1 VTRLPRN
8 AAGVA
13 SPLLLLACTVAPYEP
28 RAIDPELLRTPSPS
42 STAAGATSTAAGDG
56 GQGTATGTQV
66 AEIDVAATP
75 VPAPTG
81 PLELATV
88 LRAVGERYPPYLSAL
103 LERDLASGRLTQA
116 LGGFD
121 ANLTAKLGNQLQG
134 YYEATTLQTLL
145 EQPLATGDTI
155 YGGYRIS
162 DGFLPDYDK
171 DRTQDDGQ
179 FVLGGRVP
187 LLRDRGFDRRRAGVK
202 QARIEQQLAEPVIQR
217 ARIDFVRAASRAYW
231 SWVAAGQRLAVA
243 EELLLLA
250 EQRVEGLQRGVDRRF
265 VAPIDVVDNE
275 RLIAQRRLFVVRA
288 ERQLQQAALELSLY
302 WRDTTDAPIVPVRDN
317 LPKTPTEPRAATT
330 SVGGDTE
337 AALRQ
342 RPELRRLQQ
351 LTDRV
356 EVDLE
361 LARNQALPNLDL
373 VIEATHSPANSP
385 YGDIDRS
392 GLFVGGE
399 LKWPLWRR
407 DALGR
412 VEQALTQQSR
422 LQLESRFARD
432 RIVNEVADAHSALTA
447 AIGQLDNSRKNREL
461 AAQMVDA
468 ERRAFELG
476 RSDLLRVQLR
486 EIQLADARVAEVEAQ
501 LAGWVATVDLRAA
514 LGVDGAPTP
523 VGP

>member
-1 VTRLPRN
+1 
-8 AAGVA
+8 
-13 SPLLLLACTVAPYEP
+13 
-28 RAIDPELLRTPSPS
+28 
-42 STAAGATSTAAGDG
+42 
-56 GQGTATGTQV
+56 
-66 AEIDVAATP
+66 
-75 VPAPTG
+75 
-81 PLELATV
+81 
-88 LRAVGERYPPYLSAL
+88 
-103 LERDLASGRLTQA
+103 
-116 LGGFD
+116 
-121 ANLTAKLGNQLQG
+121 
-134 YYEATTLQTLL
+134 
-145 EQPLATGDTI
+145 
-155 YGGYRIS
+155 
-162 DGFLPDYDK
+162 
-171 DRTQDDGQ
+171 
-179 FVLGGRVP
+179 
-187 LLRDRGFDRRRAGVK
+187 
-202 QARIEQQLAEPVIQR
+202 
-217 ARIDFVRAASRAYW
+217 
-231 SWVAAGQRLAVA
+231 
-243 EELLLLA
+243 
-250 EQRVEGLQRGVDRRF
+250 
-265 VAPIDVVDNE
+265 
-275 RLIAQRRLFVVRA
+275 
-288 ERQLQQAALELSLY
+288 
-302 WRDTTDAPIVPVRDN
+302 
-317 LPKTPTEPRAATT
+317 
-330 SVGGDTE
+330 
-337 AALRQ
+337 
-342 RPELRRLQQ
+342 
-351 LTDRV
+351 
-356 EVDLE
+356 
-361 LARNQALPNLDL
+361 